1 MKRWTPRT
9 LSETLGSVGAGEL
22 SYPHDAEFDHTRPL
36 LVADTGSDHVA
47 IYEIKGA
54 RPSWSAN

>member
-1 MKRWTPRT
+1 
-9 LSETLGSVGAGEL
+9 L